1 VIVENQEGGLQGSDI
16 QGLSADLLE
25 AARRRNLSDNSLA
38 TDERTWTRFLAWA
51 AAAVRSTESSFSYR
65 LGCLSVWETGRT
77 RRASNKFPQR
87 EIQLERNADR
97 DSLEAILR
105 VARLREVS
113 GVIGTQPVVEAID
126 SSQNGRH

>member
-1 VIVENQEGGLQGSDI
+1 MLPPEFFSPEKCGELCVEVQQACHLTQ
-16 QGLSADLLE
+16 
-25 AARRRNLSDNSLA
+25 
-38 TDERTWTRFLAWA
+38 
-51 AAAVRSTESSFSYR
+51 
-65 LGCLSVWETGRT
+65 
-77 RRASNKFPQR
+77 FPQR

-126 SSQNGRH
+126 FSQNGRH